1 MTFFENSYEQIN
13 GDGDPH
19 LDSNDVLRSAVEG
32 FDSQMLFDPFEE
44 EFNVPTAAVKLGD
57 IQRRFGE
64 IVGEK
69 HIQLFGFRIAKTDS
83 AQHLG
88 IVSPRIKAAQDDS
101 LVTAQSRGL
110 VDRTRIAPSAF
121 HVFFGSGDEEG
132 SLRVQSVKTT
142 KVEISPIEDVKR
154 SCFEAELIEDV
165 DVVNFASRDNDY
177 SGKVASQVEQR
188 VQFDSGLV
196 TAKLGPREERE
207 AEIDGGGVQCI
218 SVLFQFDA
226 KGFVGVK
233 SQSLLNQHLSKVG
246 EDAPVAFFV
255 GVGQGAAS
263 DRMAQTAVVEFGAN
277 SVEASGDVAQT
288 LAIGELGK
296 SHGQKLF
303 VSGERAHAT
312 VAAVASDTLV
322 QFVLGQLVHELS
334 KHGSSFVHNGQIPL
348 GSGGRPCKRAAQ
360 K

>member
-1 MTFFENSYEQIN
+1 M
-13 GDGDPH
+13 
-19 LDSNDVLRSAVEG
+19 
-32 FDSQMLFDPFEE
+32 
-44 EFNVPTAAVKLGD
+44 
-57 IQRRFGE
+57 
-64 IVGEK
+64 
-69 HIQLFGFRIAKTDS
+69 
-83 AQHLG
+83 
-88 IVSPRIKAAQDDS
+88 
-101 LVTAQSRGL
+101 
-110 VDRTRIAPSAF
+110 
-121 HVFFGSGDEEG
+121 
-132 SLRVQSVKTT
+132 RVQSVKTT

-218 SVLFQFDA
+218 SILFQFDS

-263 DRMAQTAVVEFGAN
+263 DGMAQAAVVGFGAN
-277 SVEASGDVAQT
+277 SVEASGDVAQAFA
-288 LAIGELGK
+288 LGQLGER
-296 SHGQKLF
+296 HAEELF

-348 GSGGRPCKRAAQ
+348 GSGRRPCKRAAQ